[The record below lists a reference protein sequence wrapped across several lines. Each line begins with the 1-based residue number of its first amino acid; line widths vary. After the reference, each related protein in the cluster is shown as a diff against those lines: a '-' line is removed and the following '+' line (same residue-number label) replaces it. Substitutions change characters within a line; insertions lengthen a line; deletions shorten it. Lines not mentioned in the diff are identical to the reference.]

1 MTKEEFLELAS
12 KTFDQINPVVNEE
25 TKIPLDKDIFD
36 EIADQISSE
45 FNDQG
50 NGLIEDYELE
60 IYSREIEMTNVTFNF
75 REIESV
81 VKEVLERYFEKK

>member
-1 MTKEEFLELAS
+1 MKKEEFLALAEQL
-12 KTFDQINPVVNEE
+12 FDQSNPVVEE

-36 EIADQISSE
+36 EIVDQISSE

>member
-1 MTKEEFLELAS
+1 MKKEEFLALAEQL
-12 KTFDQINPVVNEE
+12 FDQSNPVVEE